1 MEPFIKNDAITDK
14 SGMEIVGKTL
24 NTPENMDGDLLRLA
38 RAGDQEAF
46 SQIYRERSD
55 AVYRFALHMSGNP
68 AVAEEVLQ
76 ETFLA
81 LIRDS
86 GGFDPKRGSLA
97 SYIFGIARNRVRKYV
112 ALDREFSEPD
122 QDTPGETDLLANLT
136 RRETIDLVRQAVLN
150 LPGVYREA
158 VVLCELQELSYEDAS
173 EILGCPIGTVRSRL
187 HRGRAMLLAK
197 LKAMKKSKV
206 LV

>member
-1 MEPFIKNDAITDK
+1 
-14 SGMEIVGKTL
+14 
-24 NTPENMDGDLLRLA
+24 
-38 RAGDQEAF
+38 
-46 SQIYRERSD
+46 
-55 AVYRFALHMSGNP
+55 
-68 AVAEEVLQ
+68 
-76 ETFLA
+76 
-81 LIRDS
+81 
-86 GGFDPKRGSLA
+86 
-97 SYIFGIARNRVRKYV
+97 
-112 ALDREFSEPD
+112 
-122 QDTPGETDLLANLT
+122 LLANLT

-197 LKAMKKSKV
+197 LKAMKKNRV

>member
-1 MEPFIKNDAITDK
+1 
-14 SGMEIVGKTL
+14 
-24 NTPENMDGDLLRLA
+24 
-38 RAGDQEAF
+38 
-46 SQIYRERSD
+46 
-55 AVYRFALHMSGNP
+55 MSGDP
-68 AVAEEVLQ
+68 SVAEEVLQ

-86 GGFDPKRGSLA
+86 SGFDPKRGSLG

-112 ALDREFSEPD
+112 AMGREFSEPD
-122 QDTPGETDLLANLT
+122 EEAPGDTDLLANLT
-136 RRETIDLVRQAVLN
+136 RRETIELVRQAVLN

-173 EILGCPIGTVRSRL
+173 EVLGCPIGTVRSRL
-187 HRGRAMLLAK
+187 HRGRGMLLVK
-197 LKAMKKSKV
+197 LQAMKKSKV